1 MELSFSQQMNAWA
14 AKTGKKV
21 EDHVIAT
28 RVQISKGILQRTPVD
43 TGRARASWIA
53 TLGEPSTTKFEEED
67 DYPSDSALLQ
77 QIKRTAKQTPDG
89 VFWMTNNLPYIRTL
103 EYMPVGQGGSRQ
115 APEGMVRVT
124 MAEFQTGMKE
134 LLK

>member
-1 MELSFSQQMNAWA
+1 MGLTFSQQMNAWA

-53 TLGEPSTTKFEEED
+53 TLGEKSTTVFEEED
-67 DYPSDSALLQ
+67 DYPSDNALLS
-77 QIKRTAKQTPDG
+77 QIKRTAKQEVSG
-89 VFWMTNNLPYIRTL
+89 IFWMTNNLPYIRAL
-103 EYMPVGQGGSRQ
+103 EYGSSKIQ

-124 MAEFQTGMKE
+124 MAEFKIGMKE
-134 LLK
+134 ILE